1 MPYHGLAKISPPRT
15 EEARGH
21 STRAFCMVYDSV
33 KDDTVSKWNCSEGR
47 TGVRRIEKATIDK
60 GLRKI
65 EEEKR
70 FRIEK

>member
-1 MPYHGLAKISPPRT
+1 MIPLRMILFPSGTA
-15 EEARGH
+15 
-21 STRAFCMVYDSV
+21 V
-33 KDDTVSKWNCSEGR
+33 EGR

-60 GLRKI
+60 GSRKI